1 MFTWEKSKQVISTQT
16 LNENRIPM
24 FWLGLFPV
32 KAIPLILTSSLKAI
46 IPQYHF
52 LTLVLCHN
60 FTVNGI
66 LRPSLLVTRHKI
78 YRIYMQSTGIYHVLD
93 SVYHKEH
100 RDA

>member
-1 MFTWEKSKQVISTQT
+1 MDKCFMFTWEKSKQVISTQT

-60 FTVNGI
+60 CGLHCKWHFEAQ
-66 LRPSLLVTRHKI
+66 PSGHF
-78 YRIYMQSTGIYHVLD
+78 H
-93 SVYHKEH
+93 
-100 RDA
+100 A